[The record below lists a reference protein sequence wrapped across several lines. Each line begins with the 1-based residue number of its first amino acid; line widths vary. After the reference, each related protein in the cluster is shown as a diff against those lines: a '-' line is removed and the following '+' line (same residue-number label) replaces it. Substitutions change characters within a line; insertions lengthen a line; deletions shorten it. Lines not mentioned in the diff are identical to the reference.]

1 MAPQSYIVTAKDA
14 EKKNKL
20 IEEAKAAGGKITHN
34 YTLIPAFAV
43 EFPEGHVQT
52 FDNNPDVQ
60 TVERDNEVRTQ

>member
-1 MAPQSYIVTAKDA
+1 MDA
-14 EKKNKL
+14 NTW
-20 IEEAKAAGGKITHN
+20 GD
-34 YTLIPAFAV
+34 YSV